1 MGSKSSKFTG
11 IRNDLISCNDYQKE
25 NDDNNNLMKLDSIS
39 TVSMGCNELK
49 ENKSNAFDRFDCD
62 RNGKQ
67 SFHYPHLDHHHCHRN
82 CYQNRQQHTPTQ
94 SRNDHRQ
101 QSNINRMFS
110 IPNDDDGGGK
120 RSSSSTSSTTIVCF
134 ADGHCINKNTKQ
146 SSGTFVC
153 CEGCDDGVGLINNC
167 CCHLQH
173 RNKPKD
179 PNNNPSN
186 LSNDQNHSLNKST
199 DNHHQH
205 SNQNKISGKKI
216 DPSNNSNNNNNNN
229 NNNNCTKSS
238 NKSEILKMTQN
249 FEMFEPNRYRQTSSM
264 ARFSNL
270 NGIDGNGSGGGGG
283 SILNKSFEK
292 IDQENRINSL
302 TSSSKPSL
310 QRRSSCY
317 LVWVFLIDLLF
328 LVPLFALAI
337 VLQFTNEFRL
347 ALMPKEFVCRNPT
360 DYSLPETIDSSDPWN
375 HDLYYWLIVFF
386 GPIVSIM
393 IAETGKILIQ
403 KCQNRDLLP
412 RVTIPKLKITVSMFS
427 RRLFR
432 ITCGFILGFLA
443 LVIVINVLK
452 LQVGRYRPYLLSIC
466 PDFCSNNSNCT
477 EDLGNKMIEARKSF
491 PSLTSSLSTYA
502 ALFMI
507 LYLAAAINHR
517 AGRMIRTIMSVCLVI
532 GSLSIS
538 INRVLAFKSHLSDVI
553 VGIIIGSLFAIYIVF
568 IHLNSFANILSKTN
582 PFSSRKRWT
591 IKKILGYD
599 DSDDDNN
606 NDGDDNDKID
616 HHQYNRNLISEE
628 IKFWNQFRIPRV
640 RTDFVSTLNRKP
652 EIMTLDRNGDYRSR
666 FNYNLPLSSRPSS
679 VQNPLNAYVNPAFD
693 DQSESNFGK
702 KSSTHSF
709 SQKPSA
715 SRLRSFN

>member
-1 MGSKSSKFTG
+1 MNSLSLFKDISFSIISSLYDSDYDCWDWKNFDTKMSKSRSTSKSYDTETK
-11 IRNDLISCNDYQKE
+11 DYCFNVLE
-25 NDDNNNLMKLDSIS
+25 TI
-39 TVSMGCNELK
+39 VSNHLYVF
-49 ENKSNAFDRFDCD
+49 NVLDRF
-62 RNGKQ
+62 RYG
-67 SFHYPHLDHHHCHRN
+67 LDLN
-82 CYQNRQQHTPTQ
+82 
-94 SRNDHRQ
+94 
-101 QSNINRMFS
+101 
-110 IPNDDDGGGK
+110 
-120 RSSSSTSSTTIVCF
+120 
-134 ADGHCINKNTKQ
+134 
-146 SSGTFVC
+146 
-153 CEGCDDGVGLINNC
+153 LIF
-167 CCHLQH
+167 
-173 RNKPKD
+173 D
-179 PNNNPSN
+179 W
-186 LSNDQNHSLNKST
+186 
-199 DNHHQH
+199 
-205 SNQNKISGKKI
+205 
-216 DPSNNSNNNNNNN
+216 
-229 NNNNCTKSS
+229 
-238 NKSEILKMTQN
+238 N
-249 FEMFEPNRYRQTSSM
+249 F
-264 ARFSNL
+264 L
-270 NGIDGNGSGGGGG
+270 G
-283 SILNKSFEK
+283 
-292 IDQENRINSL
+292 
-302 TSSSKPSL
+302 
-310 QRRSSCY
+310 
-317 LVWVFLIDLLF
+317 
-328 LVPLFALAI
+328 
-337 VLQFTNEFRL
+337 
-347 ALMPKEFVCRNPT
+347 
-360 DYSLPETIDSSDPWN
+360 
-375 HDLYYWLIVFF
+375 
-386 GPIVSIM
+386 
-393 IAETGKILIQ
+393 
-403 KCQNRDLLP
+403 
-412 RVTIPKLKITVSMFS
+412 
-427 RRLFR
+427 
-432 ITCGFILGFLA
+432 GFILGFLA